1 MAHGKSL
8 GKVDDKFKD
17 RISDLEEYAR
27 DAAEQFK
34 DWARPRSWAVPK
46 VMISAQRDLLDV
58 PGLHQP
64 AWDRNKINEQYSEEA
79 LKGPGIMG
87 GTVGDLIAL
96 KWQADFMAA
105 EERAFRLRH
114 ATPARCAALM
124 HGRLDGHGKQ
134 SFGIFSFLK
143 DGVQEYIDL
152 GKAHGAK
159 DGFDG
164 YQGDVNPGAAAGLA

>member
-17 RISDLEEYAR
+17 RVADLEEYAR

-34 DWARPRSWAVPK
+34 DWSRPRPWAVPK
-46 VMISAQRDLLDV
+46 VMAQRDLLDV
-58 PGLHQP
+58 PGLHEP
-64 AWDRNKINEQYSEEA
+64 AWDRNKLNEQYSEEA
-79 LKGPGIMG
+79 LKGPGVLG
-87 GTVGDLIAL
+87 GTVGDLIAI
-96 KWQADFMAA
+96 KWQVDFMAT

-114 ATPARCAALM
+114 ASHARCAALL

-134 SFGIFSFLK
+134 ASGIFSFLK

-152 GKAHGAK
+152 GKAHGAN
-159 DGFDG
+159 DGF
-164 YQGDVNPGAAAGLA
+164 QGDVNPGGAAGLA